1 MSYFCIMDISSDIEI
16 ISSILQKVKNP
27 SIRASIQNLLARLKK
42 NGVSESENISVEQ
55 YNKEIE
61 LSEKEYDRGEYVSTK
76 KIKEGIREWQ
86 KSNIK

>member
-1 MSYFCIMDISSDIEI
+1 MDISSDIEI